1 MVLLTLVMGLQTAT
15 VQQASGQGVRTTFMT
30 GVLSDW
36 TAALM
41 QYLSWL
47 RRQTTEQHFRRALC
61 ESRQQ
66 PSFRHLLLG
75 GLWGCYVLGAPC
87 GSALELRLAL
97 PAPIFPVGVLAVLI
111 VIDVL
116 RPFEREG
123 DAL

>member
-1 MVLLTLVMGLQTAT
+1 
-15 VQQASGQGVRTTFMT
+15 MT

-36 TAALM
+36 TVALM

-47 RRQTTEQHFRRALC
+47 RRQTTEQHFRRALRKA
-61 ESRQQ
+61 RQQ
-66 PSFRHLLLG
+66 PSFRHLLLLG
-75 GLWGCYVLGAPC
+75 GLWGCYVLGATC

-97 PAPIFPVGVLAVLI
+97 PALIFPVGVLAVLI
-111 VIDVL
+111 VIDML